1 MLATAPGESKPVPA
15 RRQSFPSGLAADDA
29 SISPTDIATAV
40 NDLMAMHGK
49 MPIAADMGDC
59 LFTAMEIE
67 FTPLVAPGY
76 YATMGYGVPAGLG
89 LQAATGQRPLIMVG
103 DGAFQMT
110 GWELGNCKRY
120 GWDPIV
126 LLFNNSSWEML
137 RTFQPE
143 SSFNDL
149 GHWGYAE
156 MAAGLGGHGVRVST
170 RAGLKAALD
179 EAIAARGQ
187 FRLIEI
193 TLPRGVLSAT
203 LQRFVAGVKR
213 LSGAK

>member
-1 MLATAPGESKPVPA
+1 
-15 RRQSFPSGLAADDA
+15 
-29 SISPTDIATAV
+29 
-40 NDLMAMHGK
+40 
-49 MPIAADMGDC
+49 
-59 LFTAMEIE
+59 
-67 FTPLVAPGY
+67 
-76 YATMGYGVPAGLG
+76 
-89 LQAATGQRPLIMVG
+89 
-103 DGAFQMT
+103 
-110 GWELGNCKRY
+110 
-120 GWDPIV
+120 
-126 LLFNNSSWEML
+126 ML

-156 MAAGLGGHGVRVST
+156 MAAGLGGHGVRVGT
-170 RAGLKAALD
+170 RAELKAALD

-187 FRLIEI
+187 FRLIEV